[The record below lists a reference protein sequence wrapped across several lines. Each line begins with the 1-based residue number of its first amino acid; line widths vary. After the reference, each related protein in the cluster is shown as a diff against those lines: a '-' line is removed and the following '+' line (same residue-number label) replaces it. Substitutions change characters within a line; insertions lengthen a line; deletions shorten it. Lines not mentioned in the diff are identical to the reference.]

1 MAGIFKKSKRL
12 EDVLEKQMELNCKI
26 GDKLKIAGR
35 SLSEYQRFLDFIDE
49 KVEKNGWQLYG
60 IKKHKDDQYI
70 AYFLESKLEEEPQ
83 YRYNYNIYAYSS
95 LSFDTPVYK
104 AYLGW
109 CFKERFTVGRVLHI
123 DNHYVTSKNLQG
135 QGIGTE
141 SMNIIKSLAKQL
153 QCDGIQ
159 GTKSEIIDDNVFIT
173 TMVTLFHESRHMENY
188 LQQYRFTRDNPEE
201 CRQMALSYLVRQGSD
216 ISYLSNYYSDPIE
229 IDAEEFGVLSAYYYL
244 QKNYPNLEYEQL
256 ILNYVNDRACDSNYY
271 FFSIPKGSALTS
283 IEEVENAYNTAF
295 SESKNKAKSY
305 DERVF
310 PSKSNIRCLVDKRL
324 VMDECWLARAHIE
337 GTKNHEANKM
347 IASLI
352 LHHYPEYLKK
362 LPSLRNIDFTPEHYF
377 DKDMLPDVLMKRSPI
392 SQLKSKI
399 LQAKNNEQEI
409 DGSER

>member
-1 MAGIFKKSKRL
+1 M
-12 EDVLEKQMELNCKI
+12 
-26 GDKLKIAGR
+26 
-35 SLSEYQRFLDFIDE
+35 
-49 KVEKNGWQLYG
+49 
-60 IKKHKDDQYI
+60 
-70 AYFLESKLEEEPQ
+70 
-83 YRYNYNIYAYSS
+83 
-95 LSFDTPVYK
+95 
-104 AYLGW
+104 
-109 CFKERFTVGRVLHI
+109 
-123 DNHYVTSKNLQG
+123 
-135 QGIGTE
+135 
-141 SMNIIKSLAKQL
+141 
-153 QCDGIQ
+153 
-159 GTKSEIIDDNVFIT
+159 
-173 TMVTLFHESRHMENY
+173 
-188 LQQYRFTRDNPEE
+188 
-201 CRQMALSYLVRQGSD
+201 
-216 ISYLSNYYSDPIE
+216 
-229 IDAEEFGVLSAYYYL
+229 
-244 QKNYPNLEYEQL
+244 
-256 ILNYVNDRACDSNYY
+256 NDRACDSNYY
-271 FFSIPKGSALTS
+271 FFSIPKGSELTS

-362 LPSLRNIDFTPEHYF
+362 LPSLRNIDFNTEHYF

>member
-1 MAGIFKKSKRL
+1 
-12 EDVLEKQMELNCKI
+12 MENKLNITCNEAIK
-26 GDKLKIAGR
+26 KLKA
-35 SLSEYQRFLDFIDE
+35 
-49 KVEKNGWQLYG
+49 
-60 IKKHKDDQYI
+60 
-70 AYFLESKLEEEPQ
+70 
-83 YRYNYNIYAYSS
+83 
-95 LSFDTPVYK
+95 
-104 AYLGW
+104 
-109 CFKERFTVGRVLHI
+109 
-123 DNHYVTSKNLQG
+123 
-135 QGIGTE
+135 IGTALTTNWNSTYE
-141 SMNIIKSLAKQL
+141 KHVPIFFDFNYPRVNEG
-153 QCDGIQ
+153 GICMDDITELFPRIAINMRNFK
-159 GTKSEIIDDNVFIT
+159 GPKSEIIDDNVFIT

-201 CRQMALSYLVRQGSD
+201 CRQMALSYLVRQCSD